1 MAFAECTEHADVK
14 PQSFHSLGK
23 GQTVSSDGESH
34 DWQKRSHDSSAWSC
48 WGSAAKQGWRAQVY
62 ICAQMH
68 VCSQICIQ
76 LHAHTHT
83 HTHTCTRKHTH
94 THTHTYTHTPHVCIH
109 ICQHA
114 NTHNRLRCH
123 HQWNRKKAKRKGA
136 LRAVLQSADGLYPRR
151 SCWEGLGT
159 EFFRKDTLNLLVSDV
174 QYGLWFVILCVYS
187 IEYT

>member
-94 THTHTYTHTPHVCIH
+94 THTHTYTHTHHTFVYTYVNTQTHTTACDVITNETGKRLSEKGHYEQCCSRQMACIH
-109 ICQHA
+109 A
-114 NTHNRLRCH
+114 DLAGRG
-123 HQWNRKKAKRKGA
+123 WA
-136 LRAVLQSADGLYPRR
+136 LSSFGR
-151 SCWEGLGT
+151 
-159 EFFRKDTLNLLVSDV
+159 TL
-174 QYGLWFVILCVYS
+174 
-187 IEYT
+187 